1 MEIHSRHYGR
11 KNARALTADDKN
23 LYATLYSA
31 LQFVGTATDFPSVTD
46 SSALGVEHVSTGIQK
61 KQLDPGSAPSG
72 LVRETSSNQ
81 SFGDV
86 LEIGFGMGDFLVH
99 QALLHPHLQFIGV
112 EPFKTGLI
120 SLLKK
125 IKQHKIQNIH
135 IYQGVVH
142 DILGKLPLLSAIYIL
157 YPDPWPKKR
166 HHKRRLIQKEFLLQ
180 LLAHLKPGG
189 GIFIASDHADYQQ
202 WIEATL
208 KDTFG
213 SVCGSDE
220 PFENWI
226 PTKYEKKAKLEG
238 RLSRYYYISRYRF
251 L

>member
-23 LYATLYSA
+23 LYATLYPA
-31 LQFVGTATDFPSVTD
+31 LQFVG
-46 SSALGVEHVSTGIQK
+46 I
-61 KQLDPGSAPSG
+61 
-72 LVRETSSNQ
+72 
-81 SFGDV
+81 GDV

-125 IKQHKIQNIH
+125 IKQHNIQNIH

-180 LLAHLKPGG
+180 LYQHLKPGG
-189 GIFIASDHADYQQ
+189 KIYIASDHADYQQ

-208 KDTFG
+208 QDTFG
-213 SVCGSDE
+213 SVCGSGE

-226 PTKYEKKAKLEG
+226 PTKYEKKAKREG
-238 RLSRYYYISRYRF
+238 RFSRYYRVF
-251 L
+251 NHADP